1 MSSHLSC
8 IGFVFK
14 DVDDFQARAIALA
27 GETRERLACAAG
39 EYAIWRSRTGAE
51 VWFHLA
57 PADDSGP
64 ATNIIGLAPFFE
76 GQNHIPIQVTAAIKR
91 PDDNPLEGFFYGW
104 VAPESKTGTGA
115 YPLAFEAI
123 DFAAHASRPLPA
135 TWRCR
140 VTGFCRNLAVHET
153 DETLPDLG
161 DGAQLAMQALIPIGL
176 FNDPDQGED
185 EAAATAAVSM
195 EPTALLTGIVRSHK
209 LLRNEVTGRD
219 FHWLE
224 VESLAA
230 TYELVADPDIVLGEI
245 REGAIIEAFVWMFG
259 RVLD

>member
-1 MSSHLSC
+1 MASNLSS

-14 DVDDFQARAIALA
+14 DADDFHTRAIALA
-27 GETRERLACAAG
+27 GDTRERLACAAG

-57 PADDSGP
+57 PSGDGEP
-64 ATNIIGLAPFFE
+64 ATNIIGLVPFFE
-76 GQNHIPIQVTAAIKR
+76 GQSRIPIQVTAAIKR
-91 PDDNPLEGFFYGW
+91 PDDNPLEGLFYGW
-104 VAPESKTGTGA
+104 VAPDTETGSGA

-135 TWRCR
+135 TWHCR

-153 DETLPDLG
+153 ADTLPDLG
-161 DGAQLAMQALIPIGL
+161 DGAQLATQALIPIGL
-176 FNDPDQGED
+176 FNDPDQGEAAA
-185 EAAATAAVSM
+185 EAAP
-195 EPTALLTGIVRSHK
+195 EPTALLTGIVRSHR
-209 LLRNEVTGRD
+209 LLRNEVTDRD

-230 TYELVADPDIVLGEI
+230 SYELVADPDIVLGEI
-245 REGAIIEAFVWMFG
+245 REGAIVEAFVWMFA
-259 RVLD
+259 RVMD